1 MSKFGP
7 NYTFVVILGRKLAY
21 VIYLVLFPTNKTSCL
36 SGFLI
41 CVPELLLPHKIIR
54 MFGPKTAIFA
64 PKELSQT
71 HALPAHLMHCWFVG
85 WWLKRACCISQ
96 DTYLPYI
103 IRGYWL

>member
-54 MFGPKTAIFA
+54 MFGPKTAIL
-64 PKELSQT
+64 PQNMLSSV
-71 HALPAHLMHCWFVG
+71 HKGLAGSDNALLVG
-85 WWLKRACCISQ
+85 WLVVVA
-96 DTYLPYI
+96 
-103 IRGYWL
+103 RGL